1 MSEIQPMYKIEP
13 WMWGRF
19 VYSLPPELIIH
30 VMSFLKRAEV
40 VCLRGHSST
49 FEEFTINLRL
59 ESRPDNFY
67 APYPKDN
74 GWSLSDWENYRSM
87 ELMSTLYVNI
97 NAIQVLQPRYFDRPQ
112 LYEFIIKES
121 YGLMQ
126 SQIHHQL
133 PVRQCIQQQPQS
145 QPQRRVR
152 IVRTYKP
159 PIKNIKLKSIY
170 RYHLR

>member
-1 MSEIQPMYKIEP
+1 MYEIQL

-19 VYSLPPELIIH
+19 IYSLPPELIVYI
-30 VMSFLKRAEV
+30 MGFLQRAEV

-49 FEEFTINLRL
+49 FEEFTINLHL
-59 ESRPDNFY
+59 DSRPDNFY

-87 ELMSTLYVNI
+87 EQMSKLYI
-97 NAIQVLQPRYFDRPQ
+97 IQNSYHIIQPLPQPQPQ
-112 LYEFIIKES
+112 LHVQRIQR
-121 YGLMQ
+121 Q
-126 SQIHHQL
+126 S
-133 PVRQCIQQQPQS
+133 QPQS
-145 QPQRRVR
+145 QSQRHLR

-159 PIKNIKLKSIY
+159 PVKNIKQKSIY